1 MLAMLREEIEVS
13 MSLLGARRL
22 SELGRDLVTR
32 V

>member
-1 MLAMLREEIEVS
+1 MLDMLRQEIEVS

-22 SELGRDLVTR
+22 SELSRDLVSR